1 MTYGEGWGCL
11 VRNTCSTVNVTEAR
25 QGGFP
30 KKIDVF
36 ICSLVEML
44 HHILL
49 EEERMVS
56 THRASG
62 VKELLVIV
70 AHVRLALGWEELVD
84 IYLVT
89 QRQHD
94 EDTWRREQREGMS
107 SNHKQPR
114 SLLSNYGC
122 LAP

>member
-1 MTYGEGWGCL
+1 MNKNTLSSSGSQESSHKMTYGEGWGCL
-11 VRNTCSTVNVTEAR
+11 ARNTCSTVNVTEAR

-49 EEERMVS
+49 KEERMVS

-70 AHVRLALGWEELVD
+70 AHVRLALGWEELGKM
-84 IYLVT
+84 T
-89 QRQHD
+89 
-94 EDTWRREQREGMS
+94 
-107 SNHKQPR
+107 P
-114 SLLSNYGC
+114 
-122 LAP
+122 